1 MRYRS
6 SGFSRFARNRTAAVG
21 LGIVVLIVLISLAA
35 PILPLTNPNATDLAA
50 RLKPPGTPGHLLGTD
65 QLGRDILS
73 RLVWGTRV
81 SLAVGVVATFAAA
94 VVGSLIGIVAAFY
107 SRWLDNLLMRGID
120 MLMAFPYILL
130 ALSIVAILGPGLLN
144 ALLAISVVNI
154 PFFAR
159 NVRGAALSLVRLEYV
174 DTARLSGLSNSRI
187 LFGELLPNVLPVI
200 MITVSTTVGWMILE
214 TAGLSFLGLGAQPP
228 QADLGSMLGD
238 GRDLILVA
246 PHVATIPGLVILVLV
261 IGINLTGDGLRDVL
275 DPQLKSGTLSSPAPM
290 TAVDREVSA
299 ARPREAAVP
308 GSATAGGVADQTLR
322 VSGLSTAFLLGPAT
336 VSAVQDVSFSVAPGE
351 SLGVMGESGSGKSVT
366 ALSVLQLVPTPP
378 GRITAGSVEYNG
390 LELVGAPLSTLQ
402 NLRGNRIAFVFQN
415 PMTALNPLLSVG
427 EQIAESLR
435 RHQGH
440 TGREARAKAIELLD
454 AVHIPDARARLG
466 AYPHELSGG
475 MRQRAGIAIALAND
489 PDVIIADE
497 PTTAL
502 DVTIQAQILRL
513 FNELRV
519 KRGLRLIFISH
530 DFGVLSEVCDRIVVM
545 YAGQIVETG
554 TVKEIYE
561 RPLHP
566 YTRRLMA
573 CVPMIGRAG
582 EPLTAIPGLPPDLAR
597 LPAGC
602 YFADR
607 CDLAIE
613 KCRAAPIELRT
624 MSPGR
629 AARCVRA
636 GETIT

>member
-6 SGFSRFARNRTAAVG
+6 SGLARFARNRTAAVG
-21 LGIVVLIVLISLAA
+21 LGMVILIVLISLAA
-35 PILPLTNPNATDLAA
+35 PILPLANPNATDLAI
-50 RLKPPGTPGHLLGTD
+50 RLKPPGTAGHLLGTD

-73 RLVWGTRV
+73 RLIWGTRV
-81 SLAVGVVATFAAA
+81 SLAVGLVATFAAA
-94 VVGSLIGIVAAFY
+94 VVGSLIGIIAAYY

-130 ALSIVAILGPGLLN
+130 ALAIVAILGPGLLN

-159 NVRGAALSLVRLEYV
+159 NVRGAAVGLVRLEYV
-174 DTARLSGLSNSRI
+174 DTARLSGLSNARI

-200 MITVSTTVGWMILE
+200 MITISTTVGWMILE

-238 GRDLILVA
+238 GRDLILIA

-275 DPQLKSGTLSSPAPM
+275 DPQLKSGALASPAPM
-290 TAVDREVSA
+290 TAVDHTA
-299 ARPREAAVP
+299 AAANRAA
-308 GSATAGGVADQTLR
+308 GTAGALA
-322 VSGLSTAFLLGPAT
+322 VSGLSTSFVLGPAT
-336 VSAVQDVSFSVAPGE
+336 VRAVQNVSFSVAPGE

-378 GRITAGSVEYNG
+378 GRITAGSVAYDG
-390 LELVGAPLSTLQ
+390 QELVGAPLSTLQ

-427 EQIAESLR
+427 EQIVESLR
-435 RHQGH
+435 RHQGLR
-440 TGREARAKAIELLD
+440 GRAARQKAIELLD
-454 AVHIPDARARLG
+454 AVHIPDAEARLTT
-466 AYPHELSGG
+466 YPHELSGG
-475 MRQRAGIAIALAND
+475 MRQRAGTAIALSND

-519 KRGLRLIFISH
+519 KRGLRLVFISH

-554 TVKEIYE
+554 SVKEIYE
-561 RPLHP
+561 SPLHP

-573 CVPMIGRAG
+573 CVPMIGRAE
-582 EPLTAIPGLPPDLAR
+582 EPLTAIPGLPPDLAQ
-597 LPAGC
+597 LPSGC

-613 KCRAAPIELRT
+613 RCRAAPIELRT
-624 MSPGR
+624 MSQGR
-629 AARCVRA
+629 SARCVRA
-636 GETIT
+636 GETAV